1 MLSQLLI
8 STRSSALTKFIHVFR
23 VSQERGEIILR
34 SEVKSGNMWQSFG
47 HFFNE
52 TFNAF
57 YFFFIDDWMDQPA
70 SEDRNITD
78 TLVSSPLPSPVL
90 LNKGSW
96 IIFTIM

>member
-1 MLSQLLI
+1 MLSQLLL

-47 HFFNE
+47 HFFKE

-57 YFFFIDDWMDQPA
+57 YFFSLM
-70 SEDRNITD
+70 T
-78 TLVSSPLPSPVL
+78 
-90 LNKGSW
+90 GW
-96 IIFTIM
+96 INQQVKTGT

>member
-1 MLSQLLI
+1 ML
-8 STRSSALTKFIHVFR
+8 FI
-23 VSQERGEIILR
+23 
-34 SEVKSGNMWQSFG
+34 
-47 HFFNE
+47 
-52 TFNAF
+52 
-57 YFFFIDDWMDQPA
+57 FFIDDWMDQPA